1 MNSLLRLLTRLG
13 SVFLF
18 LFLESICFYL
28 IVNYNQEQGRLF
40 LQSSNRV
47 VGVIQNQVSSLRNY
61 TKLRTD
67 NQALVEEIIELRQ
80 RLGNAY
86 YDNTASIDT
95 ALADSTALPL
105 YTYIDAEVINNSISL
120 KNNFLTLNKGH
131 KHGLR
136 PHMGVISND
145 GVVGIVRQVSPHY
158 AIVMSVLHS
167 RTRITAEVRNK
178 GYFGALVWE
187 NQDPRFM
194 YLEDVPKHHFVELGD
209 TVQTSRFS
217 HIFPEGIPIGTV
229 SDFSVP
235 EGGSN
240 YRIKVRLN
248 TDMGRIRQ
256 VLVVNNLMSQEI
268 EELEARIGNE

>member
-18 LFLESICFYL
+18 LLLEGVCFYF
-28 IVNYNQEQGRLF
+28 IINYNQEQGQLF
-40 LQSSNRV
+40 LKSSNQV
-47 VGVIQNQVSSLRNY
+47 VGSIQSRIKRIQNY
-61 TKLRTD
+61 AKLRQD
-67 NQALVEEIIELRQ
+67 NQDLVEEIIELRQ

-95 ALADSTALPL
+95 ALADSSALPL
-105 YTYIDAEVINNSISL
+105 FTFIDAEVVNNSVSL
-120 KNNFLTLNKGH
+120 KNNFLTLNKGSE
-131 KHGLR
+131 HGLR

-145 GVVGIVRQVSPHY
+145 GVVGVVREVSAHY
-158 AIVMSVLHS
+158 SVVMSVLHS
-167 RTRITAEVRNK
+167 KTRITAEVVSK

-194 YLEDVPKHHFVELGD
+194 FLEDVPKHHFVELGD

-229 SDFSVP
+229 SDFSIP
-235 EGGSN
+235 EGTSDF
-240 YRIKVRLN
+240 RIKVRLS
-248 TDMGRIRQ
+248 TAMGRIRQ
-256 VLVVNNLMSQEI
+256 VLIVNNLMSQEI
-268 EELEARIGNE
+268 DELEASVNE

>member
-18 LFLESICFYL
+18 LLLEGVCFYF
-28 IVNYNQEQGRLF
+28 IINYNQEQGQLF
-40 LQSSNRV
+40 LESSNRV
-47 VGVIQNQVSSLRNY
+47 VGSIQSRIKRIQNY
-61 TKLRTD
+61 AKLRQD
-67 NQALVEEIIELRQ
+67 NQDLVEEIIELRQ

-95 ALADSTALPL
+95 ALADSSVLPL
-105 YTYIDAEVINNSISL
+105 FTFIDAEVVNNSISL
-120 KNNFLTLNKGH
+120 KNNFLTLNKGSE
-131 KHGLR
+131 HGLR

-145 GVVGIVRQVSPHY
+145 GVVGVVREVSAHY
-158 AIVMSVLHS
+158 SVVMSVLHS
-167 RTRITAEVRNK
+167 KTRITAEVVSK

-194 YLEDVPKHHFVELGD
+194 FLEDVPKHHFVELGD

-229 SDFSVP
+229 SDFSIP
-235 EGGSN
+235 EGTSDF
-240 YRIKVRLN
+240 RIKVRLN
-248 TDMGRIRQ
+248 TAMGRIRQ
-256 VLVVNNLMSQEI
+256 VLIVNNLMSQEI
-268 EELEARIGNE
+268 DELEASVNE